1 MVKKR
6 TPRAQKGRNRTA
18 SSSSS
23 YPPSR
28 SSTNSVSTSATS
40 SAIWSTAP
48 ALPGRAAG
56 LIGFDHQFFQL
67 QKGYLFPCGFVDRT
81 QRNGEAQPFVKGH
94 RFLQVVC
101 RQADVLQAI
110 YGFRDFFHVHASL
123 SSTSISTF
131 IVVSRFASMYRYAA
145 R

>member
-1 MVKKR
+1 MCIR
-6 TPRAQKGRNRTA
+6 DRFPR
-18 SSSSS
+18 
-23 YPPSR
+23 
-28 SSTNSVSTSATS
+28 
-40 SAIWSTAP
+40 
-48 ALPGRAAG
+48 
-56 LIGFDHQFFQL
+56 
-67 QKGYLFPCGFVDRT
+67 GFVDRT

-110 YGFRDFFHVHASL
+110 YGFRDFSHVHASL